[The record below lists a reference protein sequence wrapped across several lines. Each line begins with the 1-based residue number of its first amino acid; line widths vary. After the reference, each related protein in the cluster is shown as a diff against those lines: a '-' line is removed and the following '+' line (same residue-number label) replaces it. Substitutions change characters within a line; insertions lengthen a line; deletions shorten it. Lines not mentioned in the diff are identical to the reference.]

1 MAGMRSQVDAARHS
15 RSVSAVKLA
24 SHLQPPGPALFIAPL
39 LNTVLLLLVFFYLG
53 SSFIVQ
59 SGVSVQ
65 LPESGSRLTGF
76 ERAHVISL
84 PEGPDQLT
92 YYDGRLVT
100 LVELRQI
107 LEKVQPGDRRVIVHA
122 DQHSSSG
129 HVMEITSIALGL
141 GFEVAH
147 ATTPK
152 EEP

>member
-1 MAGMRSQVDAARHS
+1 M
-15 RSVSAVKLA
+15 KLV
-24 SHLQPPGPALFIAPL
+24 SHLQPAGPTLYIAPL
-39 LNTVLLLLVFFYLG
+39 LNTVLLLLIFFYLG
-53 SSFIVQ
+53 SSFVVQ

-65 LPESGSRLTGF
+65 LPESASRLSGF

-84 PEGPDQLT
+84 PSGPDQVT
-92 YYDGRLVT
+92 YFDGRQVS

-107 LEKVQPGDRRVIVHA
+107 LEKVKPGERRIVIHA
-122 DQHSSSG
+122 DQRAAFG
-129 HVMEITSIALGL
+129 HVMDINSIALGL